1 MRQMSQIFATAF
13 EYMFD
18 GRRTKIE
25 KLNGEVGMPG
35 MGDKSACCVTCRMWD
50 GCKNEVHEVRH
61 VFAVFYKAEKGEKW
75 AEININFDFV

>member
-13 EYMFD
+13 KYMFD

-35 MGDKSACCVTCRMWD
+35 LGDKSVCYVKRWVWGC
-50 GCKNEVHEVRH
+50 CKNEVHEVGH

>member
-18 GRRTKIE
+18 GRRTWIE
-25 KLNGEVGMPG
+25 KLNWEVGMPG
-35 MGDKSACCVTCRMWD
+35 LGDKSACCVTCRMWD

-61 VFAVFYKAEKGEKW
+61 VFAVSYKAEKGEKW

>member
-1 MRQMSQIFATAF
+1 MNPIFVWLASKRYFISLSHRYISCTFFVRQMSQIFATVF

-35 MGDKSACCVTCRMWD
+35 LGDKRVCYVKC
-50 GCKNEVHEVRH
+50 
-61 VFAVFYKAEKGEKW
+61 
-75 AEININFDFV
+75 